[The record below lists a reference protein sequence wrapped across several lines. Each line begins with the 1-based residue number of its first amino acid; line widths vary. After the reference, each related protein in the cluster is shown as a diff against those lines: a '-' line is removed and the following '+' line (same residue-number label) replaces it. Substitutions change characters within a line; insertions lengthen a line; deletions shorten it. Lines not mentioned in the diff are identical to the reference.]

1 MRLAFTVYEK
11 PFFEDLFLDRCL
23 GGSKTHLIINNLL
36 I

>member
-11 PFFEDLFLDRCL
+11 PFFEDLLLNSSL
-23 GGSKTHLIINNLL
+23 GGSKTHLIITNLL